1 MQKQTKAIRI
11 QAERS
16 HNREHSVPL
25 YLTSSF
31 TFEDAEQGRAIFAE
45 EMAGNIYSRHMNPN
59 VDEFVAKMNMLEN
72 AEDGIAFSTGM
83 AAIFAS
89 MAGLLKAGDHV
100 VASNALFGSCIQI
113 LTKITSKWG
122 IECTFVPGAD
132 INAWNAAI
140 KPNTKFLFCESPSNP
155 GLELIDLKELAALKK
170 GKDLILAVDNCFA
183 TPILQTPL
191 DLGADLVIHSATK
204 YIDGQG
210 RVLGGVICGK
220 KVYIDEIR
228 FFARHTGPSLSPFN
242 AWVLSK
248 SLELL
253 DLRMQKHSENAQSL
267 AEVLEG
273 HKALH
278 AVKYPFLKSHPQYEL
293 AKRQMKYGGG
303 ILTIDI
309 KGGFEKVIALS
320 KLLKIASISP
330 NLGDTR
336 TIITHPASTTHS
348 KLPAEEKAA
357 LGITNGLVRI
367 AVGLESIEDLKADF
381 LQALNQIS

>member
-1 MQKQTKAIRI
+1 MNKQTQAIRI

-16 HNREHSVPL
+16 QNREHSVPL

-45 EMAGNIYSRHMNPN
+45 EISGNIYSRYMNPN
-59 VDEFVAKMNMLEN
+59 VDEFVSKMCMLEN

-89 MAGLLKAGDHV
+89 MAGLLQSGDHV
-100 VASNALFGSCIQI
+100 VASNALFGSAIQI
-113 LTKITSKWG
+113 LTKITKKWG
-122 IECTFVPGAD
+122 IDCTFVNGQNIAE
-132 INAWNAAI
+132 WEAAI
-140 KPNTKFLFCESPSNP
+140 QPNTKFFFCESPSNP
-155 GLELIDLKELAALKK
+155 GLELIDLEALAKVKE
-170 GKDLILAVDNCFA
+170 GKNIVLAVDNCFA

-220 KVYIDEIR
+220 KEFIQEIR

-242 AWVLSK
+242 AWVMSK

-253 DLRMQKHSENAQSL
+253 DLRMQKHSENAMALSEAL
-267 AEVLEG
+267 LG
-273 HKALH
+273 HSAIQ
-278 AVKYPFLKSHPQYEL
+278 AVNYPFLPSHPQYEL
-293 AKRQMKYGGG
+293 AKKQMKYGGG
-303 ILTIDI
+303 ILTLDI
-309 KGGFEKVIALS
+309 KGGFEKVQKLS
-320 KLLKIASISP
+320 QLLKIVSISP

-336 TIITHPASTTHS
+336 TILTHPASTTHS
-348 KLPAEEKAA
+348 KLSKEERAA
-357 LGITNGLVRI
+357 VGITDGLVRV
-367 AVGLESIEDLKADF
+367 AVGLEAIEDLKNDF
-381 LQALNQIS
+381 IQALNQL